1 MNSISWFRTAGIPRL
16 DASVVARML
25 LAERRPGVQ
34 DRPDRHHLGTP
45 PIPLAEERRGIE
57 DHRGEAGVRSTIIL
71 AVATSA
77 IILAVATSAI
87 ILAVATSA
95 CREGRAR
102 PDGHPAARSSGSG
115 PAHQQ

>member
-45 PIPLAEERRGIE
+45 PIPLTEERR
-57 DHRGEAGVRSTIIL
+57 DRKSTRLNSSHANISY
-71 AVATSA
+71 AVFCLKKKTK
-77 IILAVATSAI
+77 
-87 ILAVATSA
+87 
-95 CREGRAR
+95 
-102 PDGHPAARSSGSG
+102 PDNTEHG
-115 PAHQQ
+115 AHLSLTAEQPLRYPTTIAFKSK